1 MKSINKLFDFK
12 PLFKLKP
19 LSELAYNIWTTWDD
33 DACNLFNRINPAIYK
48 RYNHNPVKLLQL
60 TSAERFNEISRDDS
74 FLEHLNSVYNK
85 FKLYMAKKKF
95 NNELTVAFLAMEY
108 GLHESLPTYSG
119 GLGILSGDHLKA
131 ASDLGLSLF
140 GFGLLYRYGY
150 FTQEID
156 INGKQKEKYEENDW
170 SSKPV
175 SKVKDAAGN
184 DLILTITL
192 NGDKV
197 FLKVWQ
203 LDVGNIILYLLDS
216 NLENNS
222 EKYRK
227 ITDHLYVSD
236 REMRFLQELTLA
248 FGAFELIR
256 RFNINPSVYHL
267 NEGHSVLI
275 IIKRLEKL
283 IKKDNLTFE
292 QAREVINESTVFTTH
307 TPVPA
312 GNENFT
318 MELVRKYLTDVLK
331 GFEMDFD
338 RFSKFA
344 SIPNNNN
351 FSFSALAIR
360 FSKYINGVSEL
371 HSKVSKDIWK
381 SIFPELTADQIP
393 IHAITNGVHIGTWV
407 NPQISKLFEKYPDF
421 ISAPDDELWKI
432 HQDSKKRLIE
442 FILESTSCNEVLNTE
457 HLTVG
462 FARRFATYK
471 RATLILED
479 KQRLLTLL
487 NHPTKPVHFVFAG
500 KAHPADD
507 EGKSFIKELIDFAR
521 EHNVENKFV
530 FIKNYNMNVAR
541 YLVQGVDV
549 WLNNPIK
556 PKEASG
562 TSGMKAGMNGV
573 LNFSVLDGWWP
584 ECYTQ
589 DNGWAITAGE
599 NILDPLL
606 SNRLEANE
614 IYDILEKEIIPLYY
628 SQNDN
633 GLSKEWILKMKYSIQ
648 DVTTQFNMNRVIQD
662 YINDF
667 YLHCSRK

>member
-1 MKSINKLFDFK
+1 
-12 PLFKLKP
+12 
-19 LSELAYNIWTTWDD
+19 
-33 DACNLFNRINPAIYK
+33 
-48 RYNHNPVKLLQL
+48 
-60 TSAERFNEISRDDS
+60 
-74 FLEHLNSVYNK
+74 
-85 FKLYMAKKKF
+85 MAKKKF

-108 GLHESLPTYSG
+108 GLHESLPIYSG

-131 ASDLGLSLF
+131 ASDLRLSLF

-175 SKVKDAAGN
+175 SKVKDASGN
-184 DLILTITL
+184 DLILTIT
-192 NGDKV
+192 
-197 FLKVWQ
+197 
-203 LDVGNIILYLLDS
+203 
-216 NLENNS
+216 
-222 EKYRK
+222 
-227 ITDHLYVSD
+227 
-236 REMRFLQELTLA
+236 
-248 FGAFELIR
+248 
-256 RFNINPSVYHL
+256 IN
-267 NEGHSVLI
+267 E
-275 IIKRLEKL
+275 
-283 IKKDNLTFE
+283 DNLTFE
-292 QAREVINESTVFTTH
+292 QAGEVINESTVFTTH

-318 MELVRKYLTDVLK
+318 MELVKKYLTDVLK
-331 GFEMDFD
+331 GFGMDFD

-351 FSFSALAIR
+351 FSLSALAIR
-360 FSKYINGVSEL
+360 FSKYITGVSEL

-381 SIFPELTADQIP
+381 LIFPELTANQIP
-393 IHAITNGVHIGTWV
+393 IHAITNGVHIGTWF
-407 NPQISKLFEKYPDF
+407 NAQISKLFEKYPDF
-421 ISAPDDELWKI
+421 VSAQDDELWKI
-432 HQDSKKRLIE
+432 HQDSKKKLIE
-442 FILESTSCNEVLNTE
+442 FICESTGCNEFLNTE
-457 HLTVG
+457 HLIVG

-487 NHPTKPVHFVFAG
+487 NQSAKSVHFVFAG

-521 EHNVENKFV
+521 EHNVENKFI

-541 YLVQGVDV
+541 YLVQGVDI

-556 PKEASG
+556 TKEACG

-599 NILDPLL
+599 NIPDPLL
-606 SNRLEANE
+606 RNRFEANE
-614 IYDILEKEIIPLYY
+614 IYDIPEKEIVPLYY
-628 SQNDN
+628 AQNNN
-633 GLSKEWILKMKYSIQ
+633 GLSKGWILRMKYSIQ
-648 DVTTQFNMNRVIQD
+648 DVTTQFNMNRVMQD